1 MIVPVPV
8 AVPIPAFVAELRVT
22 FTVSFGSSSASP
34 RAATVTVFA
43 VSPAANVRV
52 PAVSA
57 V

>member
-1 MIVPVPV
+1 MIVPVLV
-8 AVPIPAFVAELRVT
+8 AVPIPAFVAALSVT
-22 FTVSFGSSSASP
+22 LTVSLGSSSVSP

-52 PAVSA
+52 PVVSA